1 MSKRTGECFFIVIV
15 NVGDKFFDKLHC
27 IELTDLTSNV
37 VTVRRIDRF
46 FFGNYIAVAVF
57 GNFTVCIQNNK
68 IFGNRAV
75 KIIVYAHLFNT
86 LVIGNKVIHKV
97 SEVVLSVF
105 AGPAYGSIVRV
116 ENFIAK
122 REEFF
127 VRCGQSVVGS
137 SLYAVGTVCFLG
149 VFVTA
154 DNRTVGLIRREIIPL
169 LVKKVL
175 VVDYSV
181 VAEVRR

>member
-1 MSKRTGECFFIVIV
+1 M
-15 NVGDKFFDKLHC
+15 
-27 IELTDLTSNV
+27 
-37 VTVRRIDRF
+37 
-46 FFGNYIAVAVF
+46 
-57 GNFTVCIQNNK
+57 
-68 IFGNRAV
+68 
-75 KIIVYAHLFNT
+75 
-86 LVIGNKVIHKV
+86 
-97 SEVVLSVF
+97 SVF

-127 VRCGQSVVGS
+127 VRRGQSVVGS

-154 DNRTVGLIRREIIPL
+154 DYRTVGLILREIIPL